1 MTRKILTLSF
11 AFFIIMFVMVPLA
24 IAAEEISIAQYKYYG
39 YVVLGCIGGL
49 CIAAVGGGMAMSGAV
64 KSAMT
69 GIARNP
75 GAAEKMTIPLII
87 GLALM
92 ESLVIYTFVIAL
104 ILLFVK
110 PYG

>member
-1 MTRKILTLSF
+1 
-11 AFFIIMFVMVPLA
+11 
-24 IAAEEISIAQYKYYG
+24 
-39 YVVLGCIGGL
+39 
-49 CIAAVGGGMAMSGAV
+49 MAMSGAV